1 MRNFSDIQEI
11 LKSNNILDL
20 SEIKKIYL
28 LGSTGA
34 GKTSLVRNIIDTV
47 DSAFPTTTQTRT
59 TVAPTEYVIK
69 KGLPFKTTII
79 LKTKDDIVDSMEMLI
94 NDAIKKALDN
104 AKVNKKNIE
113 DIVLKLEESPDE
125 KFRLKY
131 MISKETLE
139 AKAEIILS
147 EILPKIINKNDD
159 ETLLDTVDIKNIKQN
174 IINDFLNEIEDNFKK
189 LVKSDYQLFSN
200 HPLIIKDIEKKSDF
214 INRNKELLKT
224 DIGSISL
231 LVEYIRIE
239 GEHLLA
245 DWLKPLNLEFLLID
259 GEGIGHSLKEKRDIL
274 SVRHYDFF
282 DYCNQVLLME
292 KGEDPFISGG
302 QGAIESIFL
311 NGYKNKFKLIFS
323 KIDRIE
329 NSDRNG
335 FLRRRLA
342 NLENALT
349 EQEIAFGLENKNTYK
364 LEKLHGN
371 GVTEYSKKEIKRLF
385 EDIQNQ
391 EESTFIPLEYD
402 FNDFFSHL
410 ETEKFIS
417 YFRQKIDRE
426 HWTRVKAFTKRMS
439 DKEVEY
445 DSIKPISEILMFLM
459 RDINI
464 FLQRDDQLNSD
475 VINSQNRIKQ
485 ELSKKLRVY
494 IYKELIVENSHLWNQ
509 AYLEQGE
516 DSHKRRKD
524 FIFKNII
531 HDFLSILDDKNFV
544 NFKQSIKKL
553 LLDSG
558 ARELASA
565 KRINIKAIDIH
576 KIYKD
581 KDFKWEV
588 GEDTNILIGKNGT
601 GKSTILKLIHACINK
616 DKEVLEKFNFPA
628 INLKIRKY
636 YEEDTFQDITI
647 SNNQNFSDVKSILI
661 DTFDGKVQKC
671 EKSQSD
677 LDCKLSKLVNKL
689 GQYQRELSQKFSK
702 QCKEDNLSERITI
715 IEKNIT
721 TASLDELKEY
731 QELKRKENSIK
742 ETIYRDITLFKE
754 IVDDFLLDTNKEII
768 LDDSKE
774 PLLVKLK
781 KENRYLSL
789 DKISSGEK
797 QILVIFLTILLE
809 RNEPFV
815 LLMDEPET
823 SLHVEWQS
831 KLIESIKRLNN
842 NIQIIIATHNP
853 LLILNRNSD
862 EIGVIEIGE
871 EIVNTEGKGTKYSDI
886 STVLIRYFGLHS
898 LVGKDMQDKVE
909 KLFKL
914 KEKREND
921 NFSEEDKK
929 QLELIENEL
938 DGTMASRFIYDR
950 AYFKFLMFV
959 NENKHIDFSGL
970 KKLNKQE
977 FNSLLDKYKAQF

>member
-79 LKTKDDIVDSMEMLI
+79 LKTKDAIVDSIEMLI

-131 MISKETLE
+131 MVSKETLE

-147 EILPKIINKNDD
+147 EILPKIINKSDD
-159 ETLLDTVDIKNIKQN
+159 ETLLDTVDIKTLKQN
-174 IINDFLNEIEDNFKK
+174 IIIEFLTEIEDNFKK
-189 LVKSDYQLFSN
+189 LVNSDYQLFSN
-200 HPLIIKDIEKKSDF
+200 QPLIIKNIEKKSDF

-259 GEGIGHSLKEKRDIL
+259 GEGIGHSLKEKRDTL

-282 DYCNQVLLME
+282 DYCNQILLME

-335 FLRRRLA
+335 FLRRRLG

-364 LEKLHGN
+364 LEKLHEN
-371 GVTEYSKKEIKRLF
+371 RVTEYSKREIKRLF

-402 FNDFFSHL
+402 FNDFFSNL
-410 ETEKFIS
+410 ETKKFIS

-459 RDINI
+459 RDVNI

-485 ELSKKLRVY
+485 ELSKKLRIY

-509 AYLEQGE
+509 AYLEQGKG
-516 DSHKRRKD
+516 SNSRRKD

-531 HDFLSILDDKNFV
+531 HDFLPILDDKNFV

-636 YEEDTFQDITI
+636 YEDETFQNITI
-647 SNNQNFSDVKSILI
+647 SNNQNFSDVKSILV
-661 DTFDGKVQKC
+661 DTFDGKAQKC
-671 EKSQSD
+671 EKNQSD
-677 LDCKLSKLVNKL
+677 LDCKLSKLVDKF
-689 GQYQRELSQKFSK
+689 GQYQRELTKNFEKDSQEISEKISK
-702 QCKEDNLSERITI
+702 IVENIANATPSELQ
-715 IEKNIT
+715 EF
-721 TASLDELKEY
+721 
-731 QELKRKENSIK
+731 QELKIKENTIK
-742 ETIYRDITLFKE
+742 ETIYRNITLFKK
-754 IVDDFLLDTNKEII
+754 IVNNFLLDTDKEII

-774 PLLVKLK
+774 PLLIKLR
-781 KENRYLSL
+781 KEDRYLSL

-809 RNEPFV
+809 KNEPFI

-853 LLILNRNSD
+853 LLMLNRNSD

-871 EIVNTEGKGTKYSDI
+871 EVVNTEGKGTKYSDI

-909 KLFKL
+909 KLFEL

-921 NFSEEDKK
+921 NFSEEDKRE
-929 QLELIENEL
+929 LELIENEL
-938 DGTMASRFIYDR
+938 NGTMASRFIYDR

-959 NENKHIDFSGL
+959 KENNHIDFSGL
-970 KKLNKQE
+970 KKLNKQA

>member
-79 LKTKDDIVDSMEMLI
+79 LKTKDDIVDSIEMLI

-131 MISKETLE
+131 MVSKETLE

-147 EILPKIINKNDD
+147 EILPKIINKSDD
-159 ETLLDTVDIKNIKQN
+159 ETLLDTVDIKTLKQN
-174 IINDFLNEIEDNFKK
+174 IIIEFLTEIEDNFKK
-189 LVKSDYQLFSN
+189 LVNSDYQLFSN
-200 HPLIIKDIEKKSDF
+200 QPLIIKNIEKKSDF

-259 GEGIGHSLKEKRDIL
+259 GEGIGHSLKEKRDTL

-282 DYCNQVLLME
+282 DYCNQILLME

-335 FLRRRLA
+335 FLRRRLG

-364 LEKLHGN
+364 LEKLHEN
-371 GVTEYSKKEIKRLF
+371 RVTEYSKREIKRLF

-402 FNDFFSHL
+402 FNDFFSNL
-410 ETEKFIS
+410 ETKKFIS

-459 RDINI
+459 RDVNI

-485 ELSKKLRVY
+485 ELSKKLRIY

-509 AYLEQGE
+509 AYLEQGKG
-516 DSHKRRKD
+516 SNSRRKD

-531 HDFLSILDDKNFV
+531 HDFLPILDDKNFV

-636 YEEDTFQDITI
+636 YEDETFQNITI
-647 SNNQNFSDVKSILI
+647 SNNQNFSDVKSILV
-661 DTFDGKVQKC
+661 DTFDGKAQKC
-671 EKSQSD
+671 EKNQSD
-677 LDCKLSKLVNKL
+677 LDCKLSKLVDKF
-689 GQYQRELSQKFSK
+689 GQYQRELTKNFEKDSQEISEKISK
-702 QCKEDNLSERITI
+702 IVENIANATPSELQ
-715 IEKNIT
+715 EF
-721 TASLDELKEY
+721 
-731 QELKRKENSIK
+731 QELKIKENTIK
-742 ETIYRDITLFKE
+742 ETIYRNITLFKK
-754 IVDDFLLDTNKEII
+754 IVNNFLLDTDKEII

-774 PLLVKLK
+774 PLLIKLR
-781 KENRYLSL
+781 KEDRYLSL

-809 RNEPFV
+809 KNEPFI

-853 LLILNRNSD
+853 LLMLNRNSD

-871 EIVNTEGKGTKYSDI
+871 EVVNTEGKGTKYSDI

-909 KLFKL
+909 KLFEL

-921 NFSEEDKK
+921 NFSEEDKRE
-929 QLELIENEL
+929 LELIENEL
-938 DGTMASRFIYDR
+938 NGTMASRFIYDR

-959 NENKHIDFSGL
+959 KENNHIDFSGL
-970 KKLNKQE
+970 KKLNKQA